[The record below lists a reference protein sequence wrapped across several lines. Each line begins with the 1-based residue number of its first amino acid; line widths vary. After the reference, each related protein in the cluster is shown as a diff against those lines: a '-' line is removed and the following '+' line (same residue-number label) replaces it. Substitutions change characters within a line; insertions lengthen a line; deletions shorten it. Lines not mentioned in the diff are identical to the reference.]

1 MNSPVCYLH
10 GRVHLD
16 GEMTVYTCSALKVPL
31 LEELSTHPEVTELD
45 LSRVLEIDTAG
56 VQLLLSARRYLSDRG
71 QELRVRD
78 PSRAVG
84 DVLELCR
91 LGGLV
96 TPAVIDGVT
105 SAAAAGVKG
114 AGAEVASVEVASV
127 AVARAK
133 KAAGGGKKSKKA
145 STK

>member
-1 MNSPVCYLH
+1 MNSPVRYLH

-16 GEMTVYTCSALKVPL
+16 GELTVYTCSALKLQL

-56 VQLLLSARRYLSDRG
+56 VQLLLSARRYLGDRG

-84 DVLELCR
+84 EVLELCR

-96 TPAVIDGVT
+96 AP
-105 SAAAAGVKG
+105 
-114 AGAEVASVEVASV
+114 AGAE
-127 AVARAK
+127 
-133 KAAGGGKKSKKA
+133 KAAGGAGKSKKA
-145 STK
+145 PAK